1 MFSIKPNSIQLAR
14 KKDSILGVFS
24 NTLSELEQ
32 LKDEQD
38 RYQISIA
45 LKIQALEEESDSVG
59 QQSKETKR
67 IISKISDFLR

>member
-32 LKDEQD
+32 LKEEQD